1 MNLPNIISLA
11 RLFSVPVLVWLI
23 ITDHFNAAF
32 WLFLAAGI
40 SDALDGFIA

>member
-23 ITDHFNAAF
+23 LTHRFDAAF
-32 WLFLAAGI
+32 WLFMAAGI
-40 SDALDGFIA
+40 SDALDG